1 MTIGK
6 LIRVVAVAS
15 ILSAGA
21 AAPAWSGGTSVTI
34 QGWAEQTAAQNGGV
48 IREDAYVDEMG
59 RRWDADPNRT
69 GSRGL
74 YLQDMRARW
83 EAQDPSNQGLS
94 PAEVSELTGNV
105 DTSAG
110 PTLSG
115 TGVQPGNM
123 GRGNAKG
130 Q

>member
-6 LIRVVAVAS
+6 LIRVVAIAS

-21 AAPAWSGGTSVTI
+21 AAPAWSDGTGVTI
-34 QGWAEQTAAQNGGV
+34 QSGADNNATQTAGV
-48 IREDAYVDEMG
+48 IREDAFLDQMG
-59 RRWDADPNRT
+59 RRWDANPNHT
-69 GSRGL
+69 GSRSL
-74 YLQDMRARW
+74 YLDSMRARW
-83 EAQDPSNQGLS
+83 EARDPSNRGLS
-94 PAEVSELTGNV
+94 PAEVSELTGKV

-123 GRGNAKG
+123 GPGNAKG

>member
-21 AAPAWSGGTSVTI
+21 AAPAWPHGTGVTI
-34 QGWAEQTAAQNGGV
+34 QSGADTATQTAGV
-48 IREDAYVDEMG
+48 IREDAFLDEMG
-59 RRWDADPNRT
+59 RRWDADPNHT
-69 GSRGL
+69 GSRSL
-74 YLQDMRARW
+74 YLDSMRARW
-83 EAQDPSNQGLS
+83 EARDPTNQGLS

-123 GRGNAKG
+123 GPGNAKG

>member
-21 AAPAWSGGTSVTI
+21 AAPASHGTGVTI
-34 QGWAEQTAAQNGGV
+34 QSGADTATQTAGV
-48 IREDAYVDEMG
+48 IREDAFLDEMG
-59 RRWDADPNRT
+59 RRWDADPNHT
-69 GSRGL
+69 GSRSL
-74 YLQDMRARW
+74 YLDSMRARW
-83 EAQDPSNQGLS
+83 EARDPSNQGLS

-123 GRGNAKG
+123 GPGNAKG